1 MTKNRGQASLGKTV
15 EPNGDSEIEIDDQEV
30 DMKSDTS
37 MKDVSDNSKRKRGI
51 EAVGWKT
58 EEEDNETGFEAK
70 RNKKGSNKRKGMNN
84 HDSNGKKEP
93 ESNQSMKEKTKVRGG
108 GR

>member
-15 EPNGDSEIEIDDQEV
+15 EPNGDSEIDDQEV

-51 EAVGWKT
+51 EAAGWKT
-58 EEEDNETGFEAK
+58 EEDNETGFEAK
-70 RNKKGSNKRKGMNN
+70 RNKTESNKKKGMDN

-93 ESNQSMKEKTKVRGG
+93 ESNQSMKEKTKVREGD
-108 GR
+108 R

>member
-37 MKDVSDNSKRKRGI
+37 IKDVSDNSKRKRDI
-51 EAVGWKT
+51 EAVGKRKKKIMRQGLKQK
-58 EEEDNETGFEAK
+58 ETRKDPIRGKGWTTMIATGK
-70 RNKKGSNKRKGMNN
+70 RNQNRT
-84 HDSNGKKEP
+84 
-93 ESNQSMKEKTKVRGG
+93 NQ
-108 GR
+108 

>member
-30 DMKSDTS
+30 NMKSDTS
-37 MKDVSDNSKRKRGI
+37 MKDVSNNSKRKRGI

-70 RNKKGSNKRKGMNN
+70 RNKKGSNKRKGMTTMIAT
-84 HDSNGKKEP
+84 GKR
-93 ESNQSMKEKTKVRGG
+93 NQNRTNQ
-108 GR
+108 

>member
-37 MKDVSDNSKRKRGI
+37 MKGVSDNSKQKRGI
-51 EAVGWKT
+51 EAAGWKT
-58 EEEDNETGFEAK
+58 EEDNETGFEAK
-70 RNKKGSNKRKGMNN
+70 RNKKGSNKRKGMDN

-93 ESNQSMKEKTKVRGG
+93 ESNQSMKEKTKVREG

>member
-1 MTKNRGQASLGKTV
+1 
-15 EPNGDSEIEIDDQEV
+15 
-30 DMKSDTS
+30 MKSDTS

-51 EAVGWKT
+51 EAVGGKT

-70 RNKKGSNKRKGMNN
+70 RNTKGSNKRKGMDN

-108 GR
+108 GQ

>member
-37 MKDVSDNSKRKRGI
+37 MKDVSDNSKK
-51 EAVGWKT
+51 EA
-58 EEEDNETGFEAK
+58 
-70 RNKKGSNKRKGMNN
+70 
-84 HDSNGKKEP
+84 
-93 ESNQSMKEKTKVRGG
+93 
-108 GR
+108 